1 MIRRRFSIET
11 PLAPEQ
17 ARTRLIEAIGPQ
29 PTSLF
34 DRDGRPF
41 VGSMVG
47 STFDMMRATRGRNSF
62 RPRIRGSVETA
73 IRGSEIRGT
82 MQLHEIVLV
91 VMAVFLGLPTMVLF
105 SLLAGSLRS
114 GSLDPAAPYALG
126 VVGFLL
132 VMMLGGFVVESRRA
146 LRDLAAIVD
155 ATRSELT

>member
-1 MIRRRFSIET
+1 VIRRRFSIQT

-17 ARTRLIEAIGPQ
+17 ARTRLIEAIGPK

-41 VGSMVG
+41 VGRMVG
-47 STFDMMRATRGRNSF
+47 SSFDVMRATRGRNSF

-73 IRGSEIRGT
+73 SGGSEVRGS

-91 VMAVFLGLPTMVLF
+91 VMAVFLGLPTMVLI
-105 SLLAGSLRS
+105 SLLAGSVSR
-114 GSLDPAAPYALG
+114 GSLDPAAPYAIG

-132 VMMLGGFVVESRRA
+132 VMMLGGFMLESRRA
-146 LRDLAAIVD
+146 LRDLALIVD